1 MAASCSPVT
10 LNVSACE
17 LPAVMAALMRG
28 VLRCAGLT
36 QVRCSG
42 NIQVKRYVRALR
54 RTPVRVIPPG
64 GSTGDGQSVPRV
76 TETREERV
84 APQVISDQNA
94 QPVTRYS
101 ARGKSKA
108 EEKHETSLELQYEKA
123 APGDKRLSKL
133 VTIAKSKKFRD
144 RHGQVLLEGRKLL
157 VDALEA
163 GALLKTL
170 FFSRVEYL
178 KELPSDKL
186 KQAKLIKVKFED
198 VKTWSDVMSPQG
210 IIGIFLKPDHAKMN
224 YPVSHLK
231 YSIPLSLICDNIRD
245 PGNLGTI
252 LRCAAGAG
260 CNKVLL
266 TKGCV
271 DAWEPKVLRSGMGAH
286 FRIPIVNDLDWDTVP
301 NYLSHDTRVF
311 VADNFRPLECNEEG
325 NKKAGDYG
333 WVSTNPRRIYG
344 REEDADASDSD
355 ESSDDEEHYIPDI
368 QVQSYDEQ
376 WTTQSSALV
385 IGGETHGLSLE
396 SLLLAEKTGGRRIFI
411 PVVPGID
418 SLNSAMA
425 ASIILFEGRRQLQSR
440 NTRLKK
446 QVPT

>member
-1 MAASCSPVT
+1 
-10 LNVSACE
+10 
-17 LPAVMAALMRG
+17 MAALVRG

-42 NIQVKRYVRALR
+42 NILVKRYVRALR

-64 GSTGDGQSVPRV
+64 GSPGDGQSVPRV
-76 TETREERV
+76 TKTREERV
-84 APQVISDQNA
+84 APQVTSDQHA
-94 QPVTRYS
+94 QPATRYS

-108 EEKHETSLELQYEKA
+108 EEKDETSPELQYEKA
-123 APGDKRLSKL
+123 APQDKRLSKL

-198 VKTWSDVMSPQG
+198 VKMWSDVMSPQG

-311 VADNFRPLECNEEG
+311 VADNFRPVECNEEA